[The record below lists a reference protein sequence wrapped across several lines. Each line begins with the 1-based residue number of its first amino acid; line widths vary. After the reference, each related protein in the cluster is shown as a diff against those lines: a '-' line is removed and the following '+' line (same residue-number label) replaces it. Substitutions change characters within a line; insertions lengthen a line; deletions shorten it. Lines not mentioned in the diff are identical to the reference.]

1 MGQTLLPFYL
11 HYKIEEMKI
20 TFEDVVEFVIKN
32 SDNRERMDKL
42 NKITFPFTTS
52 YDKKYGRTKET
63 LWLWGKYEPSYEDL
77 KEIVEAPLWTFSW
90 DDLLMKKQ

>member
-1 MGQTLLPFYL
+1 
-11 HYKIEEMKI
+11 MKI

-63 LWLWGKYEPSYEDL
+63 VWL
-77 KEIVEAPLWTFSW
+77 
-90 DDLLMKKQ
+90 